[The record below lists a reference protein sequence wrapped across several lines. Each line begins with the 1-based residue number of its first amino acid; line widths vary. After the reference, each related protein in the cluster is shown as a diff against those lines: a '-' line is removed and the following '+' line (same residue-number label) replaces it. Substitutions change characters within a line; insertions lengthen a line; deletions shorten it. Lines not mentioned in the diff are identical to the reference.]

1 MKLVLVTVAAFTAAV
16 SFKVGAT
23 SGARTSAARTLAVS
37 PSTTV
42 LVMNRNARVRD
53 ASMRDAMYAAA
64 YATAK
69 SASVG
74 MGARGIPYESF
85 NKVIEKY
92 CGECHNDLER
102 TGNQS
107 FDGYDVAHADQRLT
121 QSEKMVRK
129 LRAAMMPLPG
139 QPRPGGDT
147 LTALAET
154 IEAVIDSAA
163 GKANPGSRPFQRLNR
178 PEYERTIHDLL
189 GLDVNAA
196 DFLPLDTKSANFDNI
211 ADVQGLSPAL
221 LDAYLNAAAAVSRMA
236 IGDRSATLAQATY
249 VVSPFGSQHPWDH
262 VEGTP
267 YGTRGGIVAAHTFP
281 ADGVYEFRMKVEGG
295 VGFPLEDIDLSIDG
309 TRVALVKYERG
320 VDATDASADTP
331 LGIDA
336 IKSELIMIKAG
347 QQKLSAAFI
356 RHSDGPYED
365 LVKPHDWSLAAHG
378 TASAGSTTPPH
389 LMDVTV
395 IGPIKTTGVSETP
408 SRKAIFSCRPAT
420 KNVLAERSCAQQIVT
435 RIGTRAYR
443 RPLNARDMNGL
454 MSFYTKGAAAGGF
467 EAGVQNA
474 LQAILASPHFV
485 FRIEST
491 PTNVAPGS
499 DFAIS
504 DYDLASRLSFFLW
517 GSIPDQQLL
526 TLAQQKRLSTTP
538 VLDAQVKRMLAD
550 PRSEALSSR
559 FAAQWLR
566 LQDVDKVRPDAF
578 WFPDYDQQLS
588 DAMQKETQLFF
599 NNIVKEDRSVLELF
613 TANYT
618 FVNDRLARH
627 YGMANV
633 AGREFRKVLYP
644 DSTRRGLLGQ
654 GSILVQT
661 SLANRTSPVLR
672 GKWVME
678 VLIGM
683 PPPPPPPNVPTLD
696 ETADGKD
703 GRQLTTRERVE
714 MHRKNPVCSSCH
726 LYMDPIGLSLD
737 NFDVTG
743 KYRFRENAVLL
754 DTRGNLYDGTPV
766 GTESELVRAL
776 MRRPI
781 PIVRS
786 FTENLMA
793 YALGRRVE
801 DYDQPTIRAITR
813 NAQASG
819 YKMSSFI
826 TAVVHSSAFRSKRAE
841 YAAAADTK

>member
-1 MKLVLVTVAAFTAAV
+1 MKLVFVAVAAITAAV
-16 SFKVGAT
+16 SFKVGADT
-23 SGARTSAARTLAVS
+23 SARASAARIRAVS
-37 PSTTV
+37 PATTARV
-42 LVMNRNARVRD
+42 LNRNARVRNG
-53 ASMRDAMYAAA
+53 MYA
-64 YATAK
+64 
-69 SASVG
+69 SASAAGSASSG
-74 MGARGIPYESF
+74 MGARGIPYDAF

-107 FDGYDVAHADQRLT
+107 FDGYDIAHADQRLT
-121 QSEKMVRK
+121 QSEKMIRK

-154 IEAVIDSAA
+154 MEAVIDSAA

-189 GLDVNAA
+189 GLEVNAA

-236 IGDRSATLAQATY
+236 IGDRTATLAQATY

-267 YGTRGGIVAAHTFP
+267 YGTRGGIVATHTFP
-281 ADGVYEFRMKVEGG
+281 ADGLYELRMKVEGG
-295 VGFPLEDIDLSIDG
+295 VGFPLEDLDVSIDG

-331 LGIDA
+331 LGVDA
-336 IKSELIMIKAG
+336 IRSEPIVIKAG
-347 QQKLSAAFI
+347 QQKLSVAFI
-356 RHSDGPYED
+356 RHGDGPYED
-365 LVKPHDWSLAAHG
+365 LVKPHDWSLASHG

-389 LMDVTV
+389 LMDITV
-395 IGPIKTTGVSETP
+395 VGPIKTTGVSETP
-408 SRKAIFSCRPAT
+408 SRKAIFTCRPAS
-420 KNVLAERSCAQQIVT
+420 KSALAERACAQQIIT

-443 RPLNARDMNGL
+443 RPLNARDMDGL
-454 MSFYTKGAAAGGF
+454 MSFFTKGSAAGGF

-491 PTNVAPGS
+491 PANVAPGA
-499 DFAIS
+499 DFMIS

-526 TLAQQKRLSTTP
+526 SLAQQKRLSTTA

-599 NNIVKEDRSVLELF
+599 NSIVKEDRSVLELF

-627 YGMANV
+627 YGMPNV
-633 AGREFRKVLYP
+633 AGKEFRKVLYP
-644 DSTRRGLLGQ
+644 DSSRRGLLGQ

-661 SLANRTSPVLR
+661 SLANRTSAVLR

-703 GRQLTTRERVE
+703 GRQLSTRERIE

-766 GTESELVRAL
+766 GTEAELVRAL

-801 DYDQPTIRAITR
+801 DYDQPTIRVITR
-813 NAQASG
+813 NARANG

-841 YAAAADTK
+841 VAAAADTK